1 MKSLINGGCAG
12 VNSPVAAM
20 LFYSERTSLKKKA
33 RCAPSHRKKLG
44 NSAELIAFPQLEFL
58 TPPAISEAI
67 TNSPHQARTQIGGRS
82 FFEEVSSQ
90 VYQEIPTLVNTA
102 PAAITS
108 ASLLLISSGLL

>member
-1 MKSLINGGCAG
+1 MVDAPGLIRSLRRCCFTP
-12 VNSPVAAM
+12 SP
-20 LFYSERTSLKKKA
+20 ERTSLKKKTV
-33 RCAPSHRKKLG
+33 CAPSHRKKLG

-90 VYQEIPTLVNTA
+90 VYQEIPT
-102 PAAITS
+102 S
-108 ASLLLISSGLL
+108 